1 MSSKQKGILI
11 GIAYTLFAVILLQN
25 TQVVTFKIL
34 LWQVSMSRII
44 LFPILVLIGFIAGYM
59 VGKRSW

>member
-1 MSSKQKGILI
+1 MTSKQKGILI
-11 GIAYTLFAVILLQN
+11 GIAATLFAVVLLQN
-25 TQVVTFKIL
+25 TQVVSFKMFF
-34 LWQVSMSRII
+34 WQVSMSRII

>member
-1 MSSKQKGILI
+1 MTSKQKGILI
-11 GIAYTLFAVILLQN
+11 GIAATLFAVILLQN
-25 TQVVTFKIL
+25 TQVVSFKML
-34 LWQVSMSRII
+34 FWQVSMSRII

>member
-11 GIAYTLFAVILLQN
+11 GVLSTLLAVVLLQN
-25 TQVVTFKIL
+25 TQVVSFKL
-34 LWQVSMSRII
+34 LFWQVSMSRII
-44 LFPILVLIGFIAGYM
+44 LFPLLVLVGFMAGYM

>member
-11 GIAYTLFAVILLQN
+11 GILGTLFAVILLQN
-25 TQVVTFKIL
+25 TQVVSFKML
-34 LWQVSMSRII
+34 FWQVSMSRII
-44 LFPILVLIGFIAGYM
+44 LFPLLVLIGFIAGYT